1 MNIDAQLI
9 DSALRE
15 RKLNTDRIDDFFRP
29 LAQEQLEKQIA
40 RGFTVWRSRR
50 RFLWKRPVTTATLCA
65 SFFISKCTM
74 TVTKGTNY
82 DKN

>member
-40 RGFTVWRSRR
+40 LKLVQ
-50 RFLWKRPVTTATLCA
+50 
-65 SFFISKCTM
+65 
-74 TVTKGTNY
+74 
-82 DKN
+82 